1 MALAPQEMTLKYI
14 AALFALMLA
23 CSANAQVTLWGID
36 KGAES
41 HDSIIKNV
49 CLHDTA
55 TGAAIYSSLSSED
68 SGLVI
73 RLRSSDGTVLL
84 TYDAAAEIE
93 ALAALDTWA
102 APSASNIR
110 VLVQENGCYQLA
122 PAANTFD
129 VGDYMALTI
138 TDTSSPAFGHYEAII
153 PFIAT
158 STDNQADVVAGIAGS
173 SAITAID
180 DYIDTEVA
188 TLVEALVGLGAEFT
202 ADSGTTTTI
211 VDAALTQATNDW
223 FLGQGVLFTSST
235 LAGQTACISG
245 FTAASDTLTITT
257 VTATVGT
264 QTYYILPM
272 AKCQTGDSFARIGAA
287 GAGLTAIDLPA
298 NSIGSSEIADGAIDA
313 AATAADFSTEVQDA
327 DVESINNVTIN
338 GDGGADGFGL

>member
-14 AALFALMLA
+14 AALFALMA

-41 HDSIIKNV
+41 HDSIIKNI
-49 CLHDTA
+49 CLHDVA

-68 SGLVI
+68 AGLVI

-84 TYDAAAEIE
+84 TYDATGEIE

-102 APSASNIR
+102 APSANNIR

-180 DYIDTEVA
+180 DYVDSEVA
-188 TLVEALVGLGAEFT
+188 AIKAKTDSLTFT
-202 ADSGTTTTI
+202 VAGI
-211 VDAALTQATNDW
+211 VDANVQRVND
-223 FLGQGVLFTSST
+223 V
-235 LAGQTACISG
+235 AI
-245 FTAASDTLTITT
+245 
-257 VTATVGT
+257 
-264 QTYYILPM
+264 
-272 AKCQTGDSFARIGAA
+272 TGDGSGTPFAVSFRSLRRQMREQGIQISTKELRDLRDRLNSTNGA
-287 GAGLTAIDLPA
+287 P
-298 NSIGSSEIADGAIDA
+298 
-313 AATAADFSTEVQDA
+313 Q
-327 DVESINNVTIN
+327 TIQVS
-338 GDGGADGFGL
+338 L